1 MRFVETWHIL
11 HNLSE
16 RQVESYVNENLRPK
30 RFVGLAVDR
39 LAPDHSSL
47 TEFRAACGKGKLDA
61 VNGLLEEIVKTAL
74 PKGSGLGAFRW
85 WIASQCGRREHCEG

>member
-1 MRFVETWHIL
+1 MAYL

-16 RQVESYVNENLRPK
+16 RQVESYVNENLPAK

-47 TEFRAACGKGKLDA
+47 TEFRGQLVA
-61 VNGLLEEIVKTAL
+61 
-74 PKGSGLGAFRW
+74 KGSWMR
-85 WIASQCGRREHCEG
+85 